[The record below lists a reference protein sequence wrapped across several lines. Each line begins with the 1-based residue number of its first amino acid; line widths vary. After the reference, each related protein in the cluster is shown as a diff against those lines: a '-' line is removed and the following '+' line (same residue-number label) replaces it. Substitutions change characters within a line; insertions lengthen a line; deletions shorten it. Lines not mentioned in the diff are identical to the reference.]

1 MRSNIRTKPDYAG
14 TNRSY
19 KDTELDLESHGGLNE
34 FQAAVCDRV
43 IPEFCQR
50 PLSFLQEE

>member
-1 MRSNIRTKPDYAG
+1 MQGQTGHI
-14 TNRSY
+14 
-19 KDTELDLESHGGLNE
+19 KDAELNLESHGGLHE